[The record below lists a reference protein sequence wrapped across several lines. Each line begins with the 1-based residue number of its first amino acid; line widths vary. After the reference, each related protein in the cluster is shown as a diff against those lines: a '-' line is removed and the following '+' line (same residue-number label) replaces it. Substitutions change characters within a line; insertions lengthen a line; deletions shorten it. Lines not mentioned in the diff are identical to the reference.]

1 MITLAAPPSVGKRVT
16 VVTVIANPDDRAPG
30 RPPAAPRTALPAA
43 PALLDT
49 TQLRTFLTVA
59 QSLSF
64 TAAAQR
70 LGSSQSTVS
79 QHVRKLEAAV
89 GRALLERD
97 THSVSLTADGTAMV
111 GFAREILDS
120 NERAVDY
127 FAGPSLRGRVRLGAS
142 EDFAHS
148 VLPDIL
154 RRFRASHPLVDLE
167 LTVGLSGVLHRA
179 LAARRLD
186 LVLAK
191 RKAGE
196 THGTLVSRD
205 AMAWIAAPDVAL
217 DPHEPVPLILC
228 PEPSISRELAI
239 RALERAGRSW
249 RIACTAGSFSGLHSA
264 ARAGLGVTA
273 HTRSLIPQG
282 LAELPR
288 RAGLPALGEIEFV
301 LLSRGRAE
309 SGPGAALA
317 RAILADRTA
326 PTAG

>member
-1 MITLAAPPSVGKRVT
+1 
-16 VVTVIANPDDRAPG
+16 VVTVIAKSDSPS
-30 RPPAAPRTALPAA
+30 
-43 PALLDT
+43 ALLDT

-59 QSLSF
+59 QTLSF

-70 LGSSQSTVS
+70 LGTSQSTVS
-79 QHVRKLEAAV
+79 QHVRKLEETV

-97 THSVSLTADGTAMV
+97 THSVTLTADGGAMV

-120 NERAVDY
+120 SERAVDY
-127 FAGPSLRGRVRLGAS
+127 FAGPALRGRVRLGAS

-148 VLPDIL
+148 RLPDIL
-154 RRFRASHPLVDLE
+154 RSFRATHPLVELE

-179 LAARRLD
+179 LAARQLD

-191 RKAGE
+191 RKTGE

-205 AMAWIAAPDVAL
+205 AMAWIAAPDVRVST
-217 DPHEPVPLILC
+217 DPGEPVPLIAC

-249 RIACTAGSFSGLHSA
+249 RIACTAGSFSGLHA
-264 ARAGLGVTA
+264 AVRAGLGVTA

-282 LAELPR
+282 LVELPR
-288 RAGLPALGEIEFV
+288 GAGLPALGEIEFV
-301 LLSRGRAE
+301 LTARGRGE
-309 SGPGAALA
+309 SGPGAALK
-317 RAILADRTA
+317 RAILASEGRPQPA
-326 PTAG
+326 VS

>member
-1 MITLAAPPSVGKRVT
+1 
-16 VVTVIANPDDRAPG
+16 VIAIPDSHPSDGPG
-30 RPPAAPRTALPAA
+30 
-43 PALLDT
+43 ALLDPT
-49 TQLRTFLTVA
+49 HLRTFLAVA
-59 QSLSF
+59 ETLSF

-97 THSVSLTADGTAMV
+97 THSVTLTADGGAMV

-120 NERAVDY
+120 TERAVHY
-127 FAGPSLRGRVRLGAS
+127 FAGPELRGRVRLGVS

-148 VLPDIL
+148 RLPHLL
-154 RRFRASHPLVDLE
+154 RTFRAAHPLVELE
-167 LTVGLSGVLHRA
+167 LTVGLSGLLHRA

-191 RKAGE
+191 RKSGE

-205 AMAWIAAPDVAL
+205 TMAWIAAPGVTVE
-217 DPHEPVPLILC
+217 PGEPVPLIVC

-239 RALERAGRSW
+239 RALERAGRAW
-249 RIACTAGSFSGLHSA
+249 RITCTAGSFSGLHAA

-273 HTRSLIPQG
+273 HTRSLIPGG

-288 RAGLPALGEIEFV
+288 GAGLPALGEVEFV
-301 LLSRGRAE
+301 LLARGRGGSGPRAALAEALLAGRAE
-309 SGPGAALA
+309 PNVG
-317 RAILADRTA
+317 
-326 PTAG
+326 

>member
-1 MITLAAPPSVGKRVT
+1 VL
-16 VVTVIANPDDRAPG
+16 TVIAKTDSPG
-30 RPPAAPRTALPAA
+30 E
-43 PALLDT
+43 LLDAT
-49 TQLRTFLTVA
+49 HLRTFLTVA
-59 QSLSF
+59 QTLSF
-64 TAAAQR
+64 TVAAQR
-70 LGSSQSTVS
+70 LGASQSTVS

-89 GRALLERD
+89 GRPLLERD
-97 THSVSLTADGTAMV
+97 THSVALTADGGAMV

-120 NERAVDY
+120 HERAVDY
-127 FAGPSLRGRVRLGAS
+127 FAGPALRGRVRLGAS

-148 VLPDIL
+148 RLPDIL
-154 RRFRASHPLVDLE
+154 RTFRATHPLVDLE

-191 RKAGE
+191 RKTGE

-205 AMAWIAAPDVAL
+205 AMAWIAAPGVTV
-217 DPHEPVPLILC
+217 DPAEPVPLIVC

-239 RALERAGRSW
+239 RALDRAGRAW
-249 RIACTAGSFSGLHSA
+249 RITCTAGSFSGLHSA

-273 HTRSLIPQG
+273 HTRSLIPGG

-288 RAGLPALGEIEFV
+288 RAGLPALGEVEFV
-301 LLSRGRAE
+301 LLTRGRGD

-317 RAILADRTA
+317 RAILTSHARPSTD
-326 PTAG
+326 

>member
-1 MITLAAPPSVGKRVT
+1 M
-16 VVTVIANPDDRAPG
+16 VTVIAKSDG
-30 RPPAAPRTALPAA
+30 PAA
-43 PALLDT
+43 ALLDT

-59 QSLSF
+59 QTLSF

-70 LGSSQSTVS
+70 LGTSQSTVS
-79 QHVRKLEAAV
+79 QHVRKLEEAV
-89 GRALLERD
+89 GRALLTRD
-97 THSVSLTADGTAMV
+97 THSVTLTADGGAMV

-142 EDFAHS
+142 EDCAHS
-148 VLPDIL
+148 RLPDIL
-154 RRFRASHPLVDLE
+154 RAFRATHPLVELE

-179 LAARRLD
+179 LEARQLD

-191 RKAGE
+191 RKTGE

-205 AMAWIAAPDVAL
+205 AMAWIAAPDVRVST
-217 DPHEPVPLILC
+217 DPGEPVPLIVC
-228 PEPSISRELAI
+228 PEPSISRELAV

-273 HTRSLIPQG
+273 HTRSLIPGG
-282 LAELPR
+282 LVELPPE
-288 RAGLPALGEIEFV
+288 AGLPELGEVEFV
-301 LLSRGRAE
+301 LLARGRGE

-317 RAILADRTA
+317 RAILA
-326 PTAG
+326 AGP

>member
-1 MITLAAPPSVGKRVT
+1 MLIGLYAGKRDT
-16 VVTVIANPDDRAPG
+16 VVTVIAKSDS
-30 RPPAAPRTALPAA
+30 PAALGPA
-43 PALLDT
+43 ALLDT

-59 QSLSF
+59 QTLSF

-70 LGSSQSTVS
+70 LGTGQSTVS

-97 THSVSLTADGTAMV
+97 THSVTLTADGTAMV
-111 GFAREILDS
+111 GFARDILDS

-127 FAGPSLRGRVRLGAS
+127 FAGPALRGRVRLGAS

-148 VLPDIL
+148 RLPDIL
-154 RRFRASHPLVDLE
+154 RKFRATHPLVELE

-179 LAARRLD
+179 LEARQLD
-186 LVLAK
+186 LVMAK
-191 RKAGE
+191 RKTGE

-205 AMAWIAAPDVAL
+205 AMAWIAAPDVRL
-217 DPHEPVPLILC
+217 DADPAEPVPLIAC

-239 RALERAGRSW
+239 RALERVGRAW
-249 RIACTAGSFSGLHSA
+249 RIACTAGSFSGLHTA

-282 LAELPR
+282 LVELPR
-288 RAGLPALGEIEFV
+288 DAGLPPLGEVEFV
-301 LLSRGRAE
+301 LLARGRGE
-309 SGPGAALA
+309 TGPGAALHQ
-317 RAILADRTA
+317 AILASEAR
-326 PTAG
+326 PRPLP

>member
-1 MITLAAPPSVGKRVT
+1 
-16 VVTVIANPDDRAPG
+16 VVTVIANSDDQP
-30 RPPAAPRTALPAA
+30 TLLP
-43 PALLDT
+43 T
-49 TQLRTFLTVA
+49 EQLRTFLTVA
-59 QSLSF
+59 QTLSF
-64 TAAAQR
+64 TAAAGR
-70 LGSSQSTVS
+70 LGTSQSTVS

-89 GRALLERD
+89 GRPLLERD
-97 THSVSLTADGTAMV
+97 THTVSLTADGGVMV

-120 NERAVDY
+120 NERAVQY
-127 FAGPSLRGRVRLGAS
+127 FAGPALRGRVRLGAS

-148 VLPDIL
+148 RLPEIL
-154 RRFRASHPLVDLE
+154 RAFRATHPLVELE
-167 LTVGLSGVLHRA
+167 LTVGLSGLLHQA
-179 LAARRLD
+179 LAARQLD

-205 AMAWIAAPDVAL
+205 TMAWISAPDVTL
-217 DPHEPVPLILC
+217 DPAQPVPLIVC

-273 HTRSLIPQG
+273 HTRSLMPPG

-288 RAGLPALGEIEFV
+288 RAGLPALGEVEFV
-301 LLSRGRAE
+301 LLTRALAE
-309 SGPGAALA
+309 AGPGAALA
-317 RAILADRTA
+317 RAILADQARLTRLADRAAAAEPDRPVPGEPDRTA
-326 PTAG
+326 DRPVRDVTNP

>member
-1 MITLAAPPSVGKRVT
+1 M
-16 VVTVIANPDDRAPG
+16 TVIEDSDNQAP
-30 RPPAAPRTALPAA
+30 ALPGP

-49 TQLRTFLTVA
+49 AQLRTFLAVA
-59 QSLSF
+59 EALSF

-70 LGSSQSTVS
+70 LGTSQSTVS
-79 QHVRKLEAAV
+79 LHVRKLEEAV
-89 GRALLERD
+89 GRMLLERD
-97 THSVSLTADGTAMV
+97 THSVTLTADGTAMV
-111 GFAREILDS
+111 GFARDILDS

-127 FAGPSLRGRVRLGAS
+127 FAGPALRGRVRLGVS

-148 VLPDIL
+148 RLPDIL
-154 RRFRASHPLVDLE
+154 RGFRATHPFVELE

-191 RKAGE
+191 RKTGE

-205 AMAWIAAPDVAL
+205 AMAWIAAPDVPVCA
-217 DPHEPVPLILC
+217 DPAEPVPLIAC

-239 RALERAGRSW
+239 RALERAGRPW
-249 RIACTAGSFSGLHSA
+249 RIACTAGSFSGLHAA

-273 HTRSLIPQG
+273 HTRGLIPHG
-282 LAELPR
+282 LVELPR
-288 RAGLPALGEIEFV
+288 EAGLPPLGEIEFV
-301 LLSRGRAE
+301 LLARGRGE

-317 RAILADRTA
+317 RAILASETQPSPPAR
-326 PTAG
+326 

>member
-1 MITLAAPPSVGKRVT
+1 
-16 VVTVIANPDDRAPG
+16 VIAIADSH
-30 RPPAAPRTALPAA
+30 PADGAG
-43 PALLDT
+43 ALLDA
-49 TQLRTFLTVA
+49 TQLRTFLAVA
-59 QSLSF
+59 ETLSF

-97 THSVSLTADGTAMV
+97 THSVTLTVDGGAMV

-120 NERAVDY
+120 NERAVHY
-127 FAGPSLRGRVRLGAS
+127 FSGPELRGRVRLGVC
-142 EDFAHS
+142 EDFAQS
-148 VLPDIL
+148 RLPDLL
-154 RRFRASHPLVDLE
+154 RNFRAAHPLVELE
-167 LTVGLSGVLHRA
+167 LTVGLSGLLHRA

-191 RKAGE
+191 RKSGE

-205 AMAWIAAPDVAL
+205 TMAWVAGPGVKVRPD
-217 DPHEPVPLILC
+217 EPVPLIVC

-249 RIACTAGSFSGLHSA
+249 RITCTAGSFSGLHSA

-273 HTRSLIPQG
+273 HTRSLIPAG
-282 LAELPR
+282 LTELPR
-288 RAGLPALGEIEFV
+288 DAGLPALGEVEFV
-301 LLSRGRAE
+301 LLARGRGASGPGSALAEALLAGRAE
-309 SGPGAALA
+309 PS
-317 RAILADRTA
+317 
-326 PTAG
+326 AGG